1 MLNIT
6 DIKTKETDS
15 NKEKPFCYMTVYL
28 QIKIKNN
35 PKPASARIYMD
46 VHAPENIPGILN
58 DLPDK
63 ITTTYQNM
71 YKDKIESIDF
81 ITAETYQKLK
91 QDQKSQVRIDFEDE
105 KVTIAAKDTEHE
117 PIYDVENMNRL
128 LTGVVSYETE
138 DPDGIENLMAM
149 GFDFEDMLS
158 FGVSKEYIRNFL
170 EDLSEEEIK
179 RYCPDEDILQNVLN
193 CD

>member
-1 MLNIT
+1 
-6 DIKTKETDS
+6 
-15 NKEKPFCYMTVYL
+15 MTVYL

-46 VHAPENIPGILN
+46 VHAPQNIPGILN
-58 DLPDK
+58 DLP
-63 ITTTYQNM
+63 
-71 YKDKIESIDF
+71 DKIESIDF

-170 EDLSEEEIK
+170 ENLSEEEIK
-179 RYCPDEDILQNVLN
+179 RYCPDEDILQSVLN

>member
-1 MLNIT
+1 
-6 DIKTKETDS
+6 
-15 NKEKPFCYMTVYL
+15 MTVYL

-35 PKPASARIYMD
+35 PKSASARIYMD

-149 GFDFEDMLS
+149 GFNFEDMLS

-179 RYCPDEDILQNVLN
+179 RYCPDEDILQSVLN